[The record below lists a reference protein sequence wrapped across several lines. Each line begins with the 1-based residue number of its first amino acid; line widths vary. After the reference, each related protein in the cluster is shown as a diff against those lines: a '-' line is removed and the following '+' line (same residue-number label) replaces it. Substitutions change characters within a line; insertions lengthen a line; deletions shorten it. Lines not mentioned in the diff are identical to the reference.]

1 MWTGAA
7 ETCFGGWAQVR
18 EKEEE
23 ERRKGERKREREVY
37 TLSGVDARMW
47 NLLSGGEVPDYGL
60 IVQLAPGVDT
70 LLHKSQL
77 SHNIGG
83 GSKKM
88 FDGGKNTGQPRITKH
103 DIRFV
108 CKQ

>member
-1 MWTGAA
+1 MGSGQGKGR
-7 ETCFGGWAQVR
+7 GG
-18 EKEEE
+18 KEEGREE
-23 ERRKGERKREREVY
+23 EREGSVHFV
-37 TLSGVDARMW
+37 LPFLPGVDARMW
-47 NLLSGGEVPDYGL
+47 NLLSGGEVRDYGL

-77 SHNIGG
+77 SHNIGR

-108 CKQ
+108 CKK